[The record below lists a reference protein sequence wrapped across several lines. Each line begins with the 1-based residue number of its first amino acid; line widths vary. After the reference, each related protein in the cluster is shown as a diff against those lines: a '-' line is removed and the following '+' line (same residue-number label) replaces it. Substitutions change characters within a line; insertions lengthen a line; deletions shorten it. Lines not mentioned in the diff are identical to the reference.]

1 MIIKLLFELVLTI
14 LNFMFGWVN
23 FPEMPSAI
31 SGAFDIVLQAVA
43 MGIGFVWLIVPKEL
57 VLAALPIIIIVEN
70 FDMMYSMVM
79 WVLKKI
85 PFLGMK

>member
-1 MIIKLLFELVLTI
+1 MLIKGLFELVLGI

-23 FPEMPSAI
+23 FPDMPSVVVDAL
-31 SGAFDIVLQAVA
+31 SVVLQAIA
-43 MGIGFVWLIVPKEL
+43 SGIGFVWLIVPKEL
-57 VLAALPIIIIVEN
+57 VLAVIPVIIIVEN
-70 FDMMYSMVM
+70 FDLMYSMVM